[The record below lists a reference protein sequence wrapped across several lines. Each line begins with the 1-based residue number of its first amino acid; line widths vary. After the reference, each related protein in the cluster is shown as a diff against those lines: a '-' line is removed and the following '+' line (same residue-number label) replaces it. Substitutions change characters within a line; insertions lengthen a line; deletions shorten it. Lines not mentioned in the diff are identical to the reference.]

1 MIGANDANKDWL
13 ARSSSS
19 VAHVEWQVPK
29 NTTATH
35 FSEWD
40 RSNNLTRIQA
50 YTSYTVKCC
59 F

>member
-13 ARSSSS
+13 AKSSSS

-50 YTSYTVKCC
+50 YTVKCC